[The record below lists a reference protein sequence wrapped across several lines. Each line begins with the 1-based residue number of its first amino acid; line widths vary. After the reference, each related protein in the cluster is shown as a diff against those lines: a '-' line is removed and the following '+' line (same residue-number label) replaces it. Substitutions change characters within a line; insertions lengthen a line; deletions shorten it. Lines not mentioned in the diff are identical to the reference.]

1 MVGLKLLLGAAAL
14 AAASNVKAQAQTP
27 QSADVLE
34 VHFLPTEERKPVPLD
49 IVHNHLLFQ
58 ARLDGH
64 DVWAMLDN
72 GAQRTLVDTGFAKS
86 IGLSMGRA
94 VAVARTATGSLERRV
109 VSDASIDLPGQVS
122 FRSPVS
128 VVDLSVVSKTLGR
141 PISLIVGKDYFG
153 VLSFQIIPANRTLEV
168 GSSGTLN
175 VPAGTPFLVLK
186 NDTPQL
192 DIEID
197 GKPATVAVDLGA
209 DGVIGLSHAA
219 FARLGL
225 NYLPSVEGKMV
236 GAEGNAV
243 SVKSV
248 LAKRVT
254 VGPIEASGVT
264 VAEQPVMASDGDGH
278 IGMGFFS
285 RFNFAIDV
293 KARRIWLLSPA
304 DEASRLDQLRTA
316 ANAAILLYKSGRA
329 ADAEVKLAELA
340 SQAKW
345 PEELN
350 GLCWVKA
357 TAGVMLDSAVQECRD
372 AVRLGN
378 RNAEFVDSLGMALLQ
393 SGKLDEALHAYNE
406 AIEKAHNAGS
416 YMGRAIV
423 YARMGDIVDAKT
435 DLDEAKKRDAG
446 VEVEFAG
453 YGLKLRSPPH

>member
-1 MVGLKLLLGAAAL
+1 MLGLRLLLGAVAL
-14 AAASNVKAQAQTP
+14 AAASHVRAGAQKP
-27 QSADVLE
+27 PSADVIE
-34 VHFLPTEERKPVPLD
+34 VHFIPTEGRKPVRLD
-49 IVHNHLLFQ
+49 IVHDHLLFQ

-86 IGLSMGRA
+86 IGLRMGLP
-94 VAVARTATGSLERRV
+94 VAQARTATGSLARRV

-122 FRSPVS
+122 FRSPLS
-128 VVDLSVVSKTLGR
+128 AVDLSVVSKTLGR
-141 PISLIVGKDYFG
+141 PISLIVGKDYFSI
-153 VLSFQIIPANRTLEV
+153 LSFQIVPANRTLEV

-209 DGVIGLSHAA
+209 DGVIGLSQAA

-225 NYLPSVEGKMV
+225 NDLPSVERKMV
-236 GAEGNAV
+236 GAEGNVV
-243 SVKSV
+243 SVQSV
-248 LAKRVT
+248 LAKRVR

-293 KARRIWLLSPA
+293 NARRIWLLSPA
-304 DEASRLDQLRTA
+304 DEVTRVNQLRSA
-316 ANAAILLYKSGRA
+316 ADAAVLLYKSGRET
-329 ADAEVKLAELA
+329 DAEVKFAELA
-340 SQAKW
+340 SEAKW

-350 GLCWVKA
+350 ALCWVKA
-357 TAGVMLDSAVQECRD
+357 TAGFMLDSAVQECRD

-393 SGKLDEALHAYNE
+393 SGKLDEALNAYNE

-423 YARMGDIVDAKT
+423 YARMGDIAHAET
-435 DLDEAKKRDAG
+435 DLAEAKKRDAG
-446 VEVEFAG
+446 VEAEFAG